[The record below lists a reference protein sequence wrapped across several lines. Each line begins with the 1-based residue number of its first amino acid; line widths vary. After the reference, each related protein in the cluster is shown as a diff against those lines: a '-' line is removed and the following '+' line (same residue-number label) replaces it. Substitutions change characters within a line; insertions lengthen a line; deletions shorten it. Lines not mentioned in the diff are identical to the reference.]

1 MPLEQNIPVCYT
13 AIDIKRTE
21 RDPDIKFFKKVGNTI
36 NSRAFTYISFVL
48 SVCAAVFLRSA
59 TWTYGWIAELK
70 EIIANRQNQSHRV
83 KLIVTAL
90 AYGAWGDGHNVVNIY
105 MASH

>member
-1 MPLEQNIPVCYT
+1 MKL
-13 AIDIKRTE
+13 
-21 RDPDIKFFKKVGNTI
+21 FKKVGNTI
-36 NSRAFTYISFVL
+36 NSRTFTYISFVL

-90 AYGAWGDGHNVVNIY
+90 AYGAWEAVTTESMFIWHPTGKRSPIR
-105 MASH
+105 

>member
-1 MPLEQNIPVCYT
+1 MKL
-13 AIDIKRTE
+13 
-21 RDPDIKFFKKVGNTI
+21 FKKVGNTI

-59 TWTYGWIAELK
+59 TWTYGWIAEFK

-90 AYGAWGDGHNVVNIY
+90 ADGAWGRRSQRSQCLYGIPLEKGRRSDNRTREKI
-105 MASH
+105 

>member
-1 MPLEQNIPVCYT
+1 MRSE
-13 AIDIKRTE
+13 TE
-21 RDPDIKFFKKVGNTI
+21 RGFDMKLFKKVGNTI